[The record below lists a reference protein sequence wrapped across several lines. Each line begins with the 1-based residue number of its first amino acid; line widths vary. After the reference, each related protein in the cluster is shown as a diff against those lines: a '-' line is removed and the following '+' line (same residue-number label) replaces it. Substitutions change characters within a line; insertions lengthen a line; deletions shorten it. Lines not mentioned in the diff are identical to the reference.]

1 MSSSKNSTIDWIGRS
16 KSLDAL
22 IRTHSAEA
30 DRIRHLPNEVATAF
44 AANQLYRLGAPK
56 AIGGTDAEPITQMRV
71 IEEVSRSDGS
81 AGWNLMIGIET
92 FALVGPSM
100 ASCKEIVAD
109 PSVIMASST
118 AAVGEARRCEGG
130 WLINGQWQFVSGV
143 HNAHVFGA
151 TVRKINENGES
162 DDVRYYAIL
171 PKGRFEIVD
180 TWHVSGLRGSGSHD
194 VRIDNQTV
202 ADTHVVA
209 TLGHG
214 DMPSN
219 QLSIPLNVRLT
230 FNKIA
235 VALGIARAAI
245 DAFIELAHGKT
256 PRFANRKL
264 KDRPF
269 AQRQLA
275 KAEARIRGHKAAV
288 YEHTERVTQVCY
300 GGERL
305 SDEDIAIAHLL
316 ASEATTGCVYVV
328 ESLLEAAGT
337 SANYLGHPLEKLARD
352 IRVIRQHTTVSP
364 QHIDHIGQALIGN
377 GLNGFLRG
385 V

>member
-1 MSSSKNSTIDWIGRS
+1 MQKQTLDWLARAE
-16 KSLDAL
+16 SLDEL
-22 IRTHSAEA
+22 IRSHAAEA
-30 DRIRHLPNEVATAF
+30 DRIRHLPNAVATAF
-44 AANQLYRLGAPK
+44 AANQLYRLGAPT
-56 AIGGTDAEPITQMRV
+56 AIGGADAEPSTQMQV
-71 IEEVSRSDGS
+71 IEAVSRSDGS

-100 ASCKEIVAD
+100 ATCAEVVED
-109 PSVIMASST
+109 PDVIMASST
-118 AAVGEARRCEGG
+118 AAVGEARRCEDG
-130 WLINGQWQFVSGV
+130 WLINGQWQFASGV

-151 TVRKINENGES
+151 TVRKLDENDES
-162 DDVRYYAIL
+162 DEVRYYAIL
-171 PKGRFEIVD
+171 SKGCYEIVD

-194 VRIDNQTV
+194 VRVENQVV

-235 VALGIARAAI
+235 VALGIARRAI
-245 DAFIELAHGKT
+245 DSFVELAHGKT

-275 KAEARIRGHKAAV
+275 KAEARLRSHRAAV
-288 YEHTERVTQVCY
+288 YEHTKHVTQICY
-300 GGERL
+300 QGDQL

-316 ASEATTGCVYVV
+316 ASDATTGCVYVV

-337 SANYLGHPLEKLARD
+337 TANFLGHPLEKLARD

-377 GLNGFLRG
+377 GLHGFLRG

>member
-1 MSSSKNSTIDWIGRS
+1 MDP
-16 KSLDAL
+16 L
-22 IRTHSAEA
+22 IRLHADTA
-30 DRIRHLPNEVATAF
+30 DRQRHLPNEVAAAF
-44 AANQLYRLGAPK
+44 AANALYRLGAPT
-56 AIGGTDAEPITQMRV
+56 AIGGADANPTLQMAV
-71 IEEVSRSDGS
+71 IESVSRADGS

-100 ASCKEIVAD
+100 ATCTEIVAD
-109 PSVIMASST
+109 PLKIMASST
-118 AAVGEARRCEGG
+118 AAVGTAVRCEGG
-130 WLINGQWQFVSGV
+130 WLIDGQWQFASGI

-151 TVRKINENGES
+151 TVRKVDVPNEPPEA
-162 DDVRYYAIL
+162 RYYAIL
-171 PKGRFEIVD
+171 PKTQFEIVD

-194 VRIDNQTV
+194 VRVENQFV
-202 ADTHVVA
+202 PDSHLVA
-209 TLGHG
+209 TLGRG
-214 DMPSN
+214 SMPSK
-219 QLSIPLNVRLT
+219 QLAIPLNVRLT

-245 DAFIELAHGKT
+245 DSFVELANGKT
-256 PRFANRKL
+256 PRFANKKL

-275 KAEARIRGHKAAV
+275 KAEARLRTNRAAV
-288 YEHTERVTQVCY
+288 YEHTERVTEICY
-300 GGERL
+300 GGREL

-337 SANYLGHPLEKLARD
+337 TANYLGHPLEKIARD

-385 V
+385 A